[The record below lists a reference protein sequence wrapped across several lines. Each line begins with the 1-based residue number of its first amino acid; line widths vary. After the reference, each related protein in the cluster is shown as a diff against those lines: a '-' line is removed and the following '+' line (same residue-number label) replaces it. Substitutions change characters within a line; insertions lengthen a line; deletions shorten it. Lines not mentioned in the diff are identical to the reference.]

1 LGILGKHVDIFDVI
15 SVFENNQLKENGYN
29 TFFEYYIDNFL
40 ELQGFLISFIR
51 GEKYVKTNIEKYL
64 KIIRNYLEK
73 NLNKLDINKWNIWSW
88 IIRKLIGKKLKEN
101 SINLNN
107 SNL

>member
-29 TFFEYYIDNFL
+29 TFFEYYIDNFI

-51 GEKYVKTNIEKYL
+51 GEKYE
-64 KIIRNYLEK
+64 
-73 NLNKLDINKWNIWSW
+73 
-88 IIRKLIGKKLKEN
+88 
-101 SINLNN
+101 
-107 SNL
+107 